1 MNTDTIVAKTREI
14 AKTHYEG
21 MERLDMEDSEPA
33 MLKTDLYEKLKAFL
47 PIIKEADMTL
57 LYSEL
62 ESKGYATM
70 ITNDTVT
77 FSKDFL
83 EE

>member
-1 MNTDTIVAKTREI
+1 MYIDKLISQTRYI

-21 MERLDMEDSEPA
+21 MKRLEMGESDPA
-33 MLKTDLYEKLKAFL
+33 MTKIDLFEKLKAFI
-47 PIIKEADMTL
+47 PEMTEADMAP

-62 ESKGYATM
+62 QQNGYATL

-77 FSKDFL
+77 FSKDFIG
-83 EE
+83 E